1 MTVEIR
7 EIQSPKDLK
16 KFVLFPFS
24 LYKNNDYWVPPL
36 IKEELHTLRS
46 DKNPSFD
53 HCEAVYYLAYK
64 NGKIAGR
71 VAGIINRSFIEIW
84 KKKYARF
91 CWLDFIDDE
100 GVSAA
105 LLNKVELWAQSK
117 GMEDL
122 IGPMGFTTFEHQGML
137 IEGFHELPTFLSTY
151 NYNYYQKHIEKLNY
165 NKEVDYVEYEV
176 KSPDSVPEK
185 AVRLNTVIKKRMK
198 VRLIKS
204 NSIKEILPYAKQV
217 FDVINAAYQPL
228 FGFVPL
234 TEKQVDLLVKKF
246 VSFVRPEYISIVVGE
261 DDKVIGFQI
270 SSPSLSRAFQKAR
283 GRLFPFGFIPFLKA
297 YKKPDCVD
305 IILVGVHP
313 DYQNKGINAI
323 FMTDLTETCLKKGIR
338 IAESNAELEENV
350 SVQNFW
356 RYYDAR
362 QHKRKRVYI
371 KHFVKE
377 SDSL

>member
-7 EIQSPKDLK
+7 EAQSLKDLK
-16 KFVLFPFS
+16 KFVRFPFS
-24 LYKNNDYWVPPL
+24 LYKNHEYWIPPL
-36 IKEELHTLRS
+36 IKEDLHTLRS

-71 VAGIINRSFIEIW
+71 IAGIINRRFIELW
-84 KKKYARF
+84 KKKCARF

-100 GVSAA
+100 EVSEA
-105 LLNKVELWAQSK
+105 LLKKVELWAQSK

-137 IEGFHELPTFLSTY
+137 IEGFDELPTFLSTY
-151 NYNYYQKHIEKLNY
+151 NYDYYQKHMEELEYK
-165 NKEVDYVEYEV
+165 KEIDYVEYEV
-176 KSPDSVPEK
+176 KTPDSVPEK
-185 AVRLNTVIKKRMK
+185 AIQINSIIKKRMK
-198 VRLIKS
+198 VKLLKATS
-204 NSIKEILPYAKQV
+204 MKEILPYATQV
-217 FDVINAAYQPL
+217 FDVINASYQPL

-234 TEKQVDLLVKKF
+234 TKKQVDLLVKKF
-246 VSFVRPEYISIVVGE
+246 VSFVRPEYISIVIGE

-270 SSPSLSRAFQKAR
+270 SSPSLSRAFQKAK
-283 GRLFPFGFIPFLKA
+283 GRLFPFGFMSILKA
-297 YKKPDCVD
+297 YKKPKCID

-323 FMTDLTETCLKKGIR
+323 FMTDLTETCIEKGIR
-338 IAESNAELEENV
+338 VAESNAEMEENV

-362 QHKRKRVYI
+362 QHKRKRIYI
-371 KHFVKE
+371 KHLTEE
-377 SDSL
+377 SNSL